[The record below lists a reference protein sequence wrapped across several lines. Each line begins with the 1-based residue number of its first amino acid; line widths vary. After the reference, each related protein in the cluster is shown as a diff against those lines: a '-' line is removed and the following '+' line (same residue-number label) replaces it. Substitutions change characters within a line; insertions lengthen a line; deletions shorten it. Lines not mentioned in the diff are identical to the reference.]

1 MFPFENAGNK
11 QNECI
16 KEDDQ
21 AKPYCQIGVDEKG
34 ISMGSD
40 WGRCSPGCPGATEG
54 IYSTPLRSFCLL
66 VNIIEVS
73 KIIFLFF
80 KSLLKCVQLALI
92 GEL

>member
-66 VNIIEVS
+66 VNIIEYRYN
-73 KIIFLFF
+73 
-80 KSLLKCVQLALI
+80 
-92 GEL
+92 